1 MVEVFKTD
9 VKRISEAKILLGKL
23 SERFP
28 HYKMNF
34 DLSDCDKI
42 LRVEAEN
49 IFINEFFEF
58 INFSNFKVEIL

>member
-1 MVEVFKTD
+1 MIEVFKTD
-9 VKRISEAKILLGKL
+9 VKRIGESKVLLSKL

-49 IFINEFFEF
+49 IFINELFEF
-58 INFSNFKVEIL
+58 INFSNFKVEII